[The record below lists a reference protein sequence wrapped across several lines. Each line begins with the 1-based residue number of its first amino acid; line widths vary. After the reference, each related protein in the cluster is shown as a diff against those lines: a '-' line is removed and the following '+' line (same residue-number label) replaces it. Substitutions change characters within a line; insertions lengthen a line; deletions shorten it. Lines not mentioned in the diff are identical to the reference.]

1 MPQKILAILKKGAY
15 IARKWR
21 WTCFEFVRHVFFAP
35 SMVLK
40 QVKNFRR
47 EGYEV
52 WMDDLFLEAFAV
64 DEMIAL
70 LQAKNVIPSFSGANE
85 AVKDP

>member
-1 MPQKILAILKKGAY
+1 MFPRAITPLQNRKKQGVSNPFGEFMPQKILAILKKGAY

-64 DEMIAL
+64 
-70 LQAKNVIPSFSGANE
+70 
-85 AVKDP
+85 

>member
-1 MPQKILAILKKGAY
+1 M
-15 IARKWR
+15 
-21 WTCFEFVRHVFFAP
+21 RHVFFAP
-35 SMVLK
+35 SIVLR

-70 LQAKNVIPSFSGANE
+70 LQAKNVIPSF
-85 AVKDP
+85 